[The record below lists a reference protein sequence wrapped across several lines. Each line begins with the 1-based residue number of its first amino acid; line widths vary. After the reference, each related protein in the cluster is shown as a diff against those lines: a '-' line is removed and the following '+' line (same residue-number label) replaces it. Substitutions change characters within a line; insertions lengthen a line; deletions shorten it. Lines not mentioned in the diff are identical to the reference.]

1 MRTFDPIQAGR
12 AYRILLQAAANP
24 GKLFDMP
31 PAPDASTA
39 EAILLTLL
47 DGEVTFHA
55 LGPNAPEVAER
66 LARATGARVAP
77 APEADFVLVLGSDS
91 GAAVLELRRGTL
103 EAPEDGA
110 TVVYA
115 VGCLK
120 VRGSL
125 TVKLSGPGVPGE
137 RTLGVEGLDRQEV
150 EGLRKSRASYPLGV
164 DVYLADEAGLVAGL
178 PRSTR
183 LEVI

>member
-1 MRTFDPIQAGR
+1 MRTPDPVEAGR
-12 AYRILLQAAANP
+12 AYRALLQAAANP

-31 PAPDASTA
+31 PMPDASNA

-55 LGPNAPEVAER
+55 LDPNAPEVAER
-66 LARATGARVAP
+66 LARATGARPVS
-77 APEADFVLVLGSDS
+77 APEADFVLVVGGDS
-91 GAAVLELRRGTL
+91 GGASRDLKRGTL

-115 VGCLK
+115 VGRLTR
-120 VRGSL
+120 RGSL
-125 TVKLSGPGVPGE
+125 TVKLSGPGVPWE
-137 RTLGVEGLDRQEV
+137 RTLGIEGLDRQEL
-150 EGLRKSRASYPLGV
+150 EGLCETRASYPLGV
-164 DVYLADEAGLVAGL
+164 DAYLADEAGLVAGL

-183 LEVI
+183 LEVV